1 MAVRRTS
8 GSPFGQADLRFTFRH
23 KEKKKSKRH
32 FGRKDMRAWLATAG
46 SGDSGKTRPP
56 AAAREEDIRQQA
68 KDAASC
74 YFTDLLKLGGDR
86 RRGAPSAEFK
96 EKERARTVLVG
107 AYVESYDVATNPMAA
122 EGQKVM
128 AARAGGTAV
137 AMLVPSQVSPVVV
150 GEKEGG

>member
-1 MAVRRTS
+1 
-8 GSPFGQADLRFTFRH
+8 
-23 KEKKKSKRH
+23 
-32 FGRKDMRAWLATAG
+32 MRAWLATAG

-96 EKERARTVLVG
+96 EKERARRVLVG

-122 EGQKVM
+122 EGEKLKVVQQRRREQVEKWWHSSSG
-128 AARAGGTAV
+128 AAEALREENKWSVYQEDHADVTYL
-137 AMLVPSQVSPVVV
+137 MYILNP
-150 GEKEGG
+150 EFE